1 MESLPSIDCFKEDL
15 LLNALFS
22 GGRPKSPRGFKNSRI
37 FSPQGAF
44 VLNYS
49 STTID
54 FSQAHLYAALHVL
67 KCPILLKYA
76 YFSPSIPNQP
86 FVLLLNRVAIR
97 IVFSRFM
104 FNVDL
109 HFYTPKIWLS
119 LLYIV
124 TWNGHNDKDNPFI
137 IWATSAIVWSLLPL
151 LWCTLQDLRVTVW
164 SKSSLQVGPY
174 FITRQRDSHRHSQ
187 ATRPSH
193 LNQ

>member
-1 MESLPSIDCFKEDL
+1 MNFSHPSTHNRYLLVTCLWAFPDLQWAKVIIDSLMESLPSIDCFKEDL

-109 HFYTPKIWLS
+109 HFYTPKI
-119 LLYIV
+119 
-124 TWNGHNDKDNPFI
+124 
-137 IWATSAIVWSLLPL
+137 
-151 LWCTLQDLRVTVW
+151 
-164 SKSSLQVGPY
+164 
-174 FITRQRDSHRHSQ
+174 
-187 ATRPSH
+187 
-193 LNQ
+193 